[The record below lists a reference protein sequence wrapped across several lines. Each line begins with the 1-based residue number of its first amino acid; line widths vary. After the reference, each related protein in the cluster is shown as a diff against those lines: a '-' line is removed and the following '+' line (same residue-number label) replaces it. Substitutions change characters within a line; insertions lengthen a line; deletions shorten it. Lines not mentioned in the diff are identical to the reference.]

1 MNSNQRLQTWMVGGL
16 SLIQEA
22 DEFNEKDR
30 SATIRMEFQP
40 RKTSNADQE
49 GISPIGM
56 RELGATDMDFS
67 RDMSFNIRLSQPKL
81 STDMTNSQL
90 MDVSG
95 IHGGNIR
102 LSNFVDD
109 SHLINLIEMNETGI
123 NLNDIGEIEEEDK
136 QFLIID
142 KDTGKA
148 YDVRNETHVEKITK
162 KTVRIT

>member
-1 MNSNQRLQTWMVGGL
+1 
-16 SLIQEA
+16 
-22 DEFNEKDR
+22 
-30 SATIRMEFQP
+30 
-40 RKTSNADQE
+40 
-49 GISPIGM
+49 
-56 RELGATDMDFS
+56 MDFS

-95 IHGGNIR
+95 IHAGNIR
-102 LSNFVDD
+102 LSNFVGDD